1 MENLVEKFANTLD
14 AILGIVFLTMIL
26 GKKKSMPNWLFV
38 VLALIVP
45 VANVVLQKVFPDSPE
60 NNIVYIL
67 LTIFFGF
74 VCTNGKISEKII
86 YVAIWNILLMA
97 CGLIFASVYGYVV
110 RGTNGMEWE
119 MDAIQRLHYIMGSKL
134 NLILC
139 TLLVM
144 VILKKTKMKSAMP
157 VMNAVVFVIS
167 ILIGIILDIM
177 LDYPYLDKKGKIAIG
192 IAMVGILAINVF
204 VYVATYQLNKS
215 QKLLMENQL
224 LRMSQEEQK
233 EGMERMMRLQEKNRM
248 LRHDLRHYFTLF
260 QEMLANGNVEEA
272 QKYVEDVLNT
282 KLQPDCDGICRQK
295 QITFRTEISA
305 HLPEG
310 QMEFAIALLN
320 LLENAIEAEEL
331 EEDKLIELQIYES
344 AGLLLVTVRNR
355 ISQSVMENNPELR
368 TRKADASLH
377 GLGRKSVKKLIRD
390 MEGSFYEEERN
401 GFFISNIVV

>member
-1 MENLVEKFANTLD
+1 MENLVEIFANTLD

-86 YVAIWNILLMA
+86 YVAIWNILLMV

-233 EGMERMMRLQEKNRM
+233 EGMERMMRLP
-248 LRHDLRHYFTLF
+248 LF
-260 QEMLANGNVEEA
+260 HALSGNACEW
-272 QKYVEDVLNT
+272 K
-282 KLQPDCDGICRQK
+282 CGRS
-295 QITFRTEISA
+295 TEICGGRLK
-305 HLPEG
+305 H
-310 QMEFAIALLN
+310 
-320 LLENAIEAEEL
+320 EAPARRCL
-331 EEDKLIELQIYES
+331 YD
-344 AGLLLVTVRNR
+344 RR
-355 ISQSVMENNPELR
+355 
-368 TRKADASLH
+368 
-377 GLGRKSVKKLIRD
+377 
-390 MEGSFYEEERN
+390 
-401 GFFISNIVV
+401 

>member
-1 MENLVEKFANTLD
+1 MENLVEIFANTLD

-97 CGLIFASVYGYVV
+97 CGLIFASVYVYVV

-233 EGMERMMRLQEKNRM
+233 
-248 LRHDLRHYFTLF
+248 
-260 QEMLANGNVEEA
+260 
-272 QKYVEDVLNT
+272 
-282 KLQPDCDGICRQK
+282 
-295 QITFRTEISA
+295 
-305 HLPEG
+305 
-310 QMEFAIALLN
+310 
-320 LLENAIEAEEL
+320 
-331 EEDKLIELQIYES
+331 
-344 AGLLLVTVRNR
+344 
-355 ISQSVMENNPELR
+355 
-368 TRKADASLH
+368 
-377 GLGRKSVKKLIRD
+377 
-390 MEGSFYEEERN
+390 
-401 GFFISNIVV
+401 

>member
-1 MENLVEKFANTLD
+1 MENLVEIFANTLD

-26 GKKKSMPNWLFV
+26 GKKKSMSNWLFV

-119 MDAIQRLHYIMGSKL
+119 MDAIHRLHYIMGSKL

-282 KLQPDCDGICRQK
+282 KLQPEGVYMTGDEILDAVLNHCDGICRQK

-390 MEGSFYEEERN
+390 M
-401 GFFISNIVV
+401 